1 MKKKKNSERK
11 KRKSLVSD
19 KPIYVGGGILD
30 QANSIKTYTSP
41 ITKKD
46 VIAFINECADEFEK
60 TYPYSCIPDKLR
72 KYSNDL
78 FR

>member
-1 MKKKKNSERK
+1 MIKTKNSKRKKKKNSIQ
-11 KRKSLVSD
+11 D
-19 KPIYVGGGILD
+19 KPIYIGGGILD
-30 QANSIKTYTSP
+30 QANNIKQYTSP

-60 TYPYSCIPDKLR
+60 EYPYSCIPDKLR
-72 KYSNDL
+72 KFSNDL